1 MNVKKIR
8 QNTCESVLGNAK
20 YIFSL
25 TNGGPL
31 LLSPDV
37 PYYGLNHIP

>member
-1 MNVKKIR
+1 MNDKKIR

-20 YIFSL
+20 HIFNL

-31 LLSPDV
+31 LLSLDV
-37 PYYGLNHIP
+37 PYYGLNYIS